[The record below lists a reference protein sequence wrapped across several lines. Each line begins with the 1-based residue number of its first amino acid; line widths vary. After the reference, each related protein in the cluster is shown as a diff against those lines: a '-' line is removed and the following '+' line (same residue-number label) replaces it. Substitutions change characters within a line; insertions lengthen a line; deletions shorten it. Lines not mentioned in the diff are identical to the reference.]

1 MAGESGFIDTGTCRS
16 VGIGLSVLWY
26 RVIVQR
32 KNTEWLFA
40 EKLLDP
46 DETEQSK
53 VMSSCLGSQC
63 PYFPVVLGLNIFPDD
78 AVILL

>member
-1 MAGESGFIDTGTCRS
+1 MAGGSGFIDTGTCRS

-26 RVIVQR
+26 SAVIVQR

-40 EKLLDP
+40 QKLLDP

-53 VMSSCLGSQC
+53 VMSSAQC
-63 PYFPVVLGLNIFPDD
+63 SYFPVVLGLNIFPDD
-78 AVILL
+78 AVISL